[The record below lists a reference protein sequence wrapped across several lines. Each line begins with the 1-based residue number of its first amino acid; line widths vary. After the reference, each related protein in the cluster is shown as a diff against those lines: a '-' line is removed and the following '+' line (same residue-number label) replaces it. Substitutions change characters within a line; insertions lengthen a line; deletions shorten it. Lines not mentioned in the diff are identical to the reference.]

1 MMRTAPGRGAV
12 AACMTMGLL
21 WACSCGES
29 TPDTYEATYTQEARL
44 LVPTEHA
51 ARFDAPEVQPGE
63 RVVFAFQRDDSSLTT
78 QGGERSWEV
87 FVEVRPAL
95 LGGGT
100 VDLAGEEVVVWGSY
114 QGGELYCVMQE
125 PTGTLRLEP
134 KVEGIDAI
142 PGRLTL
148 TFGSRRCAD
157 SEPEEDD
164 EDTVFFQGAF
174 EASSGPLEV
183 E

>member
-1 MMRTAPGRGAV
+1 MRRSLGRGA
-12 AACMTMGLL
+12 AAAWMTLGLM

-29 TPDTYEATYTQEARL
+29 TPDTYEATYTEEARL
-44 LVPTEHA
+44 LIPTEHA

-63 RVVFAFQRDDSSLTT
+63 RVVFAFQRGASSLTM
-78 QGGERSWEV
+78 QDGDQSWEV
-87 FVEVRPAL
+87 LVEVRPAL

-100 VDLAGEEVVVWGSY
+100 LDLSDAEAVVWGSY

-125 PTGTLRLEP
+125 PAGTLRLEQQ
-134 KVEGIDAI
+134 VEGIDTI
-142 PGRLTL
+142 SGRLTL

-157 SEPEEDD
+157 SEPEQDD

-174 EASSGPLEV
+174 EASSGSLEV